1 VKGIGPK
8 TAGALINHF
17 KSLDNLFKQIDF
29 MVATAEEGDD
39 ELLKPKKV
47 PRVKKIPKA
56 KAEGKVKGKE
66 KGKGKGDIDG
76 DIEMEMESEIETESE
91 SETDMQIEA
100 GMELSADDRITL
112 DSPSLPSSLSSS
124 LQDSNREM
132 KLLFLSEL
140 KASLSNVQ
148 ASAGGTLKKLKTS
161 SLSEVLLFKRLVT
174 LRDDVHIEDLHGP
187 LLSSSPSSS
196 SVSVSASGVD
206 GKGDVK
212 DDIVINALKKK
223 KAKKEK
229 KIVTVESSETKEIGE
244 NPILENEQN
253 SSESVILSPILFPE
267 IINGRTQDLD
277 SRLSKVDSSH
287 FLYVGERD
295 GAEQILSG
303 MSSSFIT
310 PLSLLRLQYHKLE
323 RTLG

>member
-76 DIEMEMESEIETESE
+76 DIEMESETETESE

-112 DSPSLPSSLSSS
+112 DSPSLPSSLYSS

-187 LLSSSPSSS
+187 LLSSPPSSS

-206 GKGDVK
+206 GKGDAK
-212 DDIVINALKKK
+212 DGIVIDALKKK

-229 KIVTVESSETKEIGE
+229 KIVTVESSETKEVGE

-253 SSESVILSPILFPE
+253 SPESVILSPILFPE